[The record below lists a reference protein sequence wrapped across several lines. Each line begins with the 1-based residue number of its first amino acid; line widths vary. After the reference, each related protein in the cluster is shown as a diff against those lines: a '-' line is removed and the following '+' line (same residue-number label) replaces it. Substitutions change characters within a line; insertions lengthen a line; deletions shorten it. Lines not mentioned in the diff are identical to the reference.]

1 MEDELIRG
9 KAKDGGDKIKGR
21 KDKNNTLPVYNSN
34 LLFLYGAQGVQYL
47 FYWTSGKNSSQTQ
60 TANILIYNL
69 TAWRNK

>member
-9 KAKDGGDKIKGR
+9 KAKDGGDRMKGR
-21 KDKNNTLPVYNSN
+21 KDKNNALPVYYNN

-47 FYWTSGKNSSQTQ
+47 FYWTNRKKSSQPQ
-60 TANILIYNL
+60 TANILIYSM